1 MELLYLKEQ
10 VLKEF
15 DNIKDEI
22 IEIGDDIFSHPE
34 LGFKEFRTSQIVKN
48 FFKKCGIPYKDGL
61 AITGV
66 KGEIKFSDEGPNIAI
81 FGELDAVVSP
91 DHPYRDPKTN
101 AAHACGHNSQIVN
114 MLAAAKV
121 LTNPQLKEHL
131 TGKVT
136 LFAVPAEEYVE
147 LEYRLKLKEEG
158 KIKYPGG
165 KQEFIR
171 LGLLDDVDM
180 AMMYHAKDK
189 TPDRIM
195 GVGGTSNGFVGKRVV
210 FKGKEA
216 HAGDAPER
224 GINALNA
231 AQVALN
237 ALNSIRETLK
247 DEDHIRIHPI
257 ITKGGDLVNII
268 PQEVIIESYVR
279 GKELPSI
286 LDASNKFDWAMIG
299 GAISIGAE
307 VHIENMPGYM
317 PLYNEEEFTQIFR
330 KNAEYLLGKDN
341 VFDIGHF
348 SASTDMG
355 DISQFIPSIHPAGGG
370 YEGPAHTKDFKIVD
384 KEMAYI
390 IPAKTYVLTI
400 IDLLD
405 DNADD
410 AKRIIRNWNPKISK
424 EEYLKTLDSFYEK
437 IVAKRSN
444 CAFKNK

>member
-1 MELLYLKEQ
+1 MELLKLKEL
-10 VLKEF
+10 VLKDFEK
-15 DNIKDEI
+15 IKDEI
-22 IEIGDDIFSHPE
+22 IRIGDDIFSHPE
-34 LGFKEFRTSQIVKN
+34 LGFKEKRTAEIVKN
-48 FFKKCGIPYKDGL
+48 FFEKCKIEFQDGI
-61 AITGV
+61 AITGIQ
-66 KGEIKFSDEGPNIAI
+66 GEIRFLDDGPNVAI

-91 DHPYRDPKTN
+91 EHPHRDPDTN
-101 AAHACGHNSQIVN
+101 AAHACGHNSQIAN
-114 MLAAAKV
+114 LLAAAKV
-121 LTNPQLKEHL
+121 LTNPALKEKL
-131 TGKVT
+131 KGRVT

-180 AMMYHAKDK
+180 AMMVHAKDK
-189 TPDRIM
+189 TPQRLI
-195 GVGGTSNGFVGKRVV
+195 GVGGTSNGFIGKRVI

-216 HAGDAPER
+216 HAGDAPEK

-257 ITKGGDLVNII
+257 ITKGGDLVNIV
-268 PQEVIIESYVR
+268 PHEVIIESYVR
-279 GKELPSI
+279 GKEI
-286 LDASNKFDWAMIG
+286 DAIIDAAEKFDWAMVG
-299 GAISIGAE
+299 GGISIGTE
-307 VHIENMPGYM
+307 IHIENMPGYM
-317 PLYNEEEFTQIFR
+317 PLFNEPHLTEIFR
-330 KNAEYLLGKDN
+330 ENAISLVGKEH

-355 DISQFIPSIHPAGGG
+355 DVSQLIPSIHPVVGG
-370 YEGPAHTKDFKIVD
+370 YKGAAHTKEFTIAD

-390 IPAKTYVLTI
+390 FPAKLYVLTI
-400 IDLLD
+400 IDLLSD
-405 DNADD
+405 GARK
-410 AKRIIRNWNPKISK
+410 AYEIKKNWKPKLTK

-437 IVAKRSN
+437 KVAKRDRCIFIN
-444 CAFKNK
+444 R